1 MYHMI
6 DGKQVPLFIGD
17 CSNNGILSIADNSG
31 KLFLLVLGRK

>member
-1 MYHMI
+1 LI

-17 CSNNGILSIADNSG
+17 YTNNGILSITDNSG